1 MDPMTAT
8 TPNPKHVS
16 GNKRDSQQRR
26 SLLRVAFSVALGG
39 FLMGFDA
46 SVISGVVGSIRTEFG
61 LSDWQL
67 GWAVGSLTLTAT
79 LGMLAAGPLSDRM
92 GRRAVLVMAAALYAL
107 SAVASALAVD
117 LTSFVVARMIGG
129 LGVGASLIVGPMYL
143 AEIAPAKS
151 RGRLVSLNQLNI
163 VIGISAA
170 FFSNYLLLQLAQ
182 SSSSWVT
189 WLHLDS
195 APWRWMLAV
204 EVFPALLFFLALW
217 FVPQSPRWLIM
228 RGRER
233 EAADVLAMLYAP
245 EEVTTQ
251 VNQIQSSLIADRT
264 QTSAPIG
271 ALFHRSIRWLLVI
284 ALALAILQQITGINA
299 VFFYAPMIFEQ
310 SGLSTDAAFL
320 QAALVGLTNL
330 IFTLLA
336 MALIDRLGR
345 RPLLLG
351 GMAGIALSMGILA
364 WGFGQASYSLSAERV
379 ESMNIPTEISAV
391 LLNSSADDSQPTFS
405 TETALRA
412 YLTDTLGPELAN
424 THGNEIVKAAAEL
437 KTGLIVFAILFFV
450 ASFAISIGP
459 VMWVMLSELFPLSV
473 RGLAVSVAGF
483 VNSTV
488 SFLVQLLF
496 PVQLSGL
503 GSSTTFLIY
512 GAFGLIGLLF
522 IARFVPETRQKS
534 LEQLSFELQ
543 QQRGD

>member
-1 MDPMTAT
+1 MDSVTAP
-8 TPNPKHVS
+8 TPDPRPKSGDKAVS
-16 GNKRDSQQRR
+16 QRR
-26 SLLRVAFSVALGG
+26 RTLLRVALSVALGG

-46 SVISGVVGSIRTEFG
+46 SVISGVVGFIRPEFG
-61 LSDWQL
+61 LTDWQL

-79 LGMLAAGPLSDRM
+79 LGMLAAGPLSDRL
-92 GRRAVLVMAAALYAL
+92 GRRAVLVMAGALYAL
-107 SAVASALAVD
+107 SALASALAVD
-117 LTSFVVARMIGG
+117 LTTFVVARMIGG

-163 VIGISAA
+163 VIGISTA

-182 SSSSWVT
+182 SSSSWVA

-228 RGRER
+228 HGRER
-233 EAADVLAMLYAP
+233 EATDVLSMLYAP

-251 VNQIQSSLIADRT
+251 VNQIQSSLASDQARART
-264 QTSAPIG
+264 PVG

-284 ALALAILQQITGINA
+284 ALALAVLQQITGINA

-330 IFTLLA
+330 IFTIVA

-364 WGFGQASYSLSAERV
+364 WGFGQASYSLSTERIQSMALSAEV
-379 ESMNIPTEISAV
+379 STLLTSPSTQSQAAFQSETE
-391 LLNSSADDSQPTFS
+391 
-405 TETALRA
+405 LRA
-412 YLTDTLGPELAN
+412 YLTETLGAERAG
-424 THGNEIVKAAAEL
+424 THGNDIVKAAAQL
-437 KTGLIVFAILFFV
+437 NSGLIVFAILFFV

-496 PVQLSGL
+496 PVQLSSL

-512 GAFGLIGLLF
+512 GAFGLLGLLF
-522 IARFVPETRQKS
+522 VTRFVPETRQKS
-534 LEQLSFELQ
+534 LEELSFELQ